1 VPPAAIARSA
11 DSRSVNRNASAPST
25 TGRNGRGAPRPVPTV
40 LAAVDLGSN
49 SFHMVVARHSH
60 GQLVIIDRLREMVRL
75 AAGVAENG
83 RIDKDVAAR
92 ALACLQ
98 RFGQRLRDMHADSV
112 RVVGTNA
119 LRLAHK
125 KQSFLERARE
135 ALGHP
140 IEIIGGME
148 EARLIYSGVA
158 HTMPN
163 EPGRRLVVDIGG
175 GSTELIIGESL
186 TPLELESLQMGCVSL
201 SERFFRDGKISAKRF
216 ERARLAA
223 RLELEP
229 VQAAFRRLGWDNS
242 AGSSGTVR
250 AIGDAIRVLDP
261 AAHAITP
268 QGIARLM
275 EYSADA
281 GHIRELNLEPITEDR
296 RPVFPGGLA
305 ILAEVFSVLDI
316 KDMRIAEGAMREGL
330 LYDMLGRYRR
340 EDARE
345 RTVRAMQQRY
355 HVDVSQAE
363 RVEATVAN
371 FLEQTRN
378 TWKFEEPLA
387 HLALKWAARLHEIGL
402 DVSHS
407 GYHRHGAYL
416 LENADMSGFPR
427 EEQRLLARLVG
438 AHRRKLAL
446 EGVEE
451 LVPPWDR
458 SALQLIVLLRL
469 AVLLHRGRSNTA
481 LPPIR
486 LSATPRSL
494 EMRFPAR
501 WLRDHPLTSA
511 DLQQE
516 VPYLRASG
524 FRLRVFSRGRS

>member
-1 VPPAAIARSA
+1 MPDVF
-11 DSRSVNRNASAPST
+11 
-25 TGRNGRGAPRPVPTV
+25 
-40 LAAVDLGSN
+40 AAVDLGSN
-49 SFHMVVARHSH
+49 SFHMVVARYSH

-98 RFGQRLRDMHADSV
+98 RFGQRLHDMHADSV

-125 KQSFLERARE
+125 KQAFLERARE

-140 IEIIGGME
+140 IEIIAGME

-158 HTMPN
+158 HTMPS
-163 EPGRRLVVDIGG
+163 EPGKRLVVDIGG
-175 GSTELIIGESL
+175 GSTELIIGEAL
-186 TPLELESLQMGCVSL
+186 NPLELESLQMGCVSW

-229 VQAAFRRLGWDNS
+229 VQAEFRHLGWDNC

-250 AIGDAIRVLDP
+250 AIGEVIRALDP
-261 AAHAITP
+261 AALVINPA
-268 QGIARLM
+268 GIARAT
-275 EYSADA
+275 EYCVDA
-281 GHIRELNLEPITEDR
+281 GHARELTLEPITEDR

-305 ILAEVFSVLDI
+305 ILAEIFSVLDI
-316 KDMRIAEGAMREGL
+316 QEMRIAEGAMREGL
-330 LYDMLGRYRR
+330 LYDMLGRYKR

-355 HVDVSQAE
+355 HVDIAQAE
-363 RVEATVAN
+363 RVEATARN
-371 FLEQTRN
+371 FLEQTREA
-378 TWKFEEPLA
+378 WKLEEPFA

-416 LENADMSGFPR
+416 LENADMPGFPR
-427 EEQRLLARLVG
+427 EEQRLLARVVG
-438 AHRRKLAL
+438 AHRRKLML
-446 EGVEE
+446 EGMEE

-458 SALQLIVLLRL
+458 SAVYLIALLRL
-469 AVLLHRGRSNTA
+469 AVLLHRGRSSTA
-481 LPPIR
+481 LPPLE
-486 LSATPRSL
+486 LSATARSL
-494 EMRFPAR
+494 EMRFPAG

-516 VPYLRASG
+516 VDYLRMSG
-524 FRLRVFSRGRS
+524 FRLRVFSGREARSQDARTA

>member
-1 VPPAAIARSA
+1 
-11 DSRSVNRNASAPST
+11 
-25 TGRNGRGAPRPVPTV
+25 
-40 LAAVDLGSN
+40 
-49 SFHMVVARHSH
+49 MVVARYSH

-119 LRLAHK
+119 LRMAHR
-125 KQSFLERARE
+125 KQAFLERARE

-163 EPGRRLVVDIGG
+163 EPGKRLVVDIGG
-175 GSTELIIGESL
+175 GSTEVIIGEEL

-229 VQAAFRRLGWDNS
+229 VQAAFRRRGWETC

-250 AIGDAIRVLDP
+250 AIGEVIHALDAT
-261 AAHAITP
+261 AHAITAD
-268 QGIARLM
+268 GVARAID
-275 EYSADA
+275 YCIDV
-281 GHIRELNLEPITEDR
+281 GHTRELSLEPITEDR

-305 ILAEVFSVLDI
+305 ILAEIFSGLEI
-316 KDMRIAEGAMREGL
+316 REMRIAEGAMREGL

-355 HVDVSQAE
+355 HVDTAQAE
-363 RVEATVAN
+363 RVEATVLD
-371 FLEQTRN
+371 FLEQTREG
-378 TWKFEEPLA
+378 WKLEEPLA

-416 LENADMSGFPR
+416 LENADMPGFPR

-438 AHRRKLAL
+438 AHRRKLYLA
-446 EGVEE
+446 GVEE

-458 SALQLIVLLRL
+458 TAVYLILLLRL
-469 AVLLHRGRSNTA
+469 AVLLHRGRSATA
-481 LPPIR
+481 LPPIE
-486 LSATPRSL
+486 LTVTPRSV
-494 EMRFPAR
+494 EMRFPSR

-516 VPYLRASG
+516 VDYLRAG
-524 FRLRVFSRGRS
+524 GYRLRVFSGAS

>member
-1 VPPAAIARSA
+1 VPPAVSARLAEAKSLA
-11 DSRSVNRNASAPST
+11 RAAV
-25 TGRNGRGAPRPVPTV
+25 RPLPNV

-49 SFHMVVARHSH
+49 SFHMVVARYSH
-60 GQLVIIDRLREMVRL
+60 GQLIIIDRLREMVRL

-83 RIDKDVAAR
+83 RIDKDVADR
-92 ALACLQ
+92 ALACLE

-125 KQSFLERARE
+125 KQHFLERARQ

-140 IEIIGGME
+140 IEIIAGVE

-158 HTMPN
+158 HTMPQ

-175 GSTELIIGESL
+175 GSTEVIIGEEL

-201 SERFFRDGKISAKRF
+201 SERFFRDGKMSAKRF

-229 VQAAFRRLGWDNS
+229 VQAAFRRRGWETC

-250 AIGDAIRVLDP
+250 AIGEAIRALEPAVATITSAGLDK
-261 AAHAITP
+261 AI
-268 QGIARLM
+268 
-275 EYSADA
+275 EYCVDA
-281 GHIRELNLEPITEDR
+281 GHTRELALEPITEDR

-305 ILAEVFSVLDI
+305 ILAEVFHVLEI
-316 KDMRIAEGAMREGL
+316 KEMRIAEGAMREGL
-330 LYDMLGRYRR
+330 LYDMLGRFRR

-345 RTVRAMQQRY
+345 RSVRGMQQRY
-355 HVDVSQAE
+355 HVDTAQAE
-363 RVEATVAN
+363 RVESTVRD
-371 FLEQTRN
+371 FLEQTRES
-378 TWKFEEPLA
+378 WKLEEPLA

-402 DVSHS
+402 DVSHT

-416 LENADMSGFPR
+416 LENADMAGFPR

-438 AHRRKLAL
+438 AHRRKLSL
-446 EGVEE
+446 DGIEE

-458 SALQLIVLLRL
+458 TAVYLILLLRL
-469 AVLLHRGRSNTA
+469 AVLLHRGRSPTA
-481 LPPIR
+481 LPPIQ
-486 LSATPRSL
+486 LSVTPRTV
-494 EMRFPAR
+494 EVRFPAR

-516 VPYLRASG
+516 VDYLRAAG
-524 FRLRVFSRGRS
+524 YRLRVFSGGS